1 MANLTLTQAQQRY
14 IDRVKELA
22 PGCGKRIAVG
32 ARLELSRWA
41 KRHGFDQTVVLND
54 ARDMVQLERDAKA
67 QAA

>member
-1 MANLTLTQAQQRY
+1 
-14 IDRVKELA
+14 
-22 PGCGKRIAVG
+22 
-32 ARLELSRWA
+32 LSRWA